1 LFSVHGPYVEC
12 SSTLGK
18 QGGSTMNTI
27 TIDDARNTKLPPTQA
42 ASALLVI
49 GEESLNSRDTLRV
62 AFDEFEGRRV
72 IDIRKFYRRQD
83 DELRPTK
90 KGLTLAVER
99 LPALAELIAA
109 ALDRA
114 RADGLLPAAVAR

>member
-1 LFSVHGPYVEC
+1 MQFDSGHKARRTDKMDP
-12 SSTLGK
+12 
-18 QGGSTMNTI
+18 I
-27 TIDDARNTKLPPTQA
+27 TDDARNTKLPPTQA
-42 ASALLVI
+42 AASALLVI
-49 GEESLNSRDTLRV
+49 GEEVLNSRDTLRV

>member
-1 LFSVHGPYVEC
+1 
-12 SSTLGK
+12 
-18 QGGSTMNTI
+18 MNTI

-49 GEESLNSRDTLRV
+49 GEETLNSRDTLRV

-99 LPALAELIAA
+99 LPVLVALLSA

-114 RADGLLPAAVAR
+114 QADGLLPAVTP